1 MTESSPVLRL
11 DPWTAAF
18 SIGHQAISTNHRTL
32 VGRGRADEHT
42 RSLLAESADI
52 TLHLGPTLMRG
63 ARDLVGLFSEQS
75 LLAPEMA
82 DAARVELE
90 NELERIE
97 PAIRRLQHRHQAI
110 GRELVLLLDTDQ

>member
-11 DPWTAAF
+11 DLWTAAF
-18 SIGHQAISTNHRTL
+18 SIGHQAIFTNHRTL

-52 TLHLGPTLMRG
+52 TLHVGPTLMRG
-63 ARDLVGLFSEQS
+63 ARDLS
-75 LLAPEMA
+75 LLAPETA
-82 DAARVELE
+82 DATRVELE

-110 GRELVLLLDTDQ
+110 GRELVLLLDADN